1 MSIITVQRFV
11 TLALVSIIL
20 IGCNATAIE
29 QAPPVEPTPTTPASP
44 TAPAAAAA
52 ETDATEPTP
61 TDTEEPLPTATA
73 ALQSTP
79 TSTPA
84 ADVPELAG
92 NPDLDYAQ
100 VIFVQAAQNSDGR
113 WRFDA
118 TVRHND
124 QGWDHYADA
133 WQVVDLAGNLLAE
146 RILTHPHDTEQPF
159 TRSQSNIDIPAD
171 LTQVIV
177 RAKCNVHGFG
187 GQEVLVDL
195 TVTEGDN
202 FEVGR
207 N

>member
-1 MSIITVQRFV
+1 MSIVNCELLISSV
-11 TLALVSIIL
+11 LAAVIL
-20 IGCNATAIE
+20 IGCSSAPLE
-29 QAPPVEPTPTTPASP
+29 QAPPVEPAPTSSPVPVAVATETGAPELAPTGIDDPLPNATPAP
-44 TAPAAAAA
+44 ETTLAA
-52 ETDATEPTP
+52 ESQDP
-61 TDTEEPLPTATA
+61 
-73 ALQSTP
+73 
-79 TSTPA
+79 
-84 ADVPELAG
+84 AG

-100 VIFVQAAQNSDGR
+100 VIFMQATQNSDGR

-146 RILTHPHDTEQPF
+146 RILAHPHDTEQPF
-159 TRSQSNIDIPAD
+159 TRSQSNIDIPAEA
-171 LTQVIV
+171 TQVIV

-195 TVTEGDN
+195 TATGGEN
-202 FEVGR
+202 FDVVR